1 MFDYFDGYD
10 FVEGQY
16 RCGGHKRSSM
26 ESGKLPKMGGRAC
39 NWVDDS
45 GNATGHPINA
55 ALATLLMWFRARHTM
70 INAGADEDDYIARLS
85 GFAPEVSDSVRA
97 VAEKLDSHTATLS
110 LFDELLG
117 RDWPQLDKLG
127 DLIQNPNLAY
137 VEQKA
142 AEDPPAGVAK
152 PTDEDS
158 SPCPSDD
165 PDGEPQSKRPRR
177 HARKSRAKAPMPVV
191 MEEDDVLPQ
200 LGDSLPET
208 QLRPTVTQSRTR
220 GGRRTRAAGR
230 AGAASSSRKPST

>member
-55 ALATLLMWFRARHTM
+55 ALATLLMWFRARYTV

-97 VAEKLDSHTATLS
+97 VAEKLDSHTAALS

-177 HARKSRAKAPMPVV
+177 HAES
-191 MEEDDVLPQ
+191 
-200 LGDSLPET
+200 PE
-208 QLRPTVTQSRTR
+208 PKHPCPPSW
-220 GGRRTRAAGR
+220 RRTMCYRSLEIHFLR
-230 AGAASSSRKPST
+230 LS